1 MLSTPMNWK
10 SGGRVLSLALLG
22 GLTLSPGP
30 RLAHAQTYAAPA
42 TTNTWLALRGP
53 WLCRMWTTADPTGL
67 YLASVSG
74 SQTRATGELR
84 RIATGSLVGNAT
96 AHCTRAWSL
105 DADGQP
111 LSASQDWVPTIS
123 DGSDVSRRH
132 AHTSALPAATA
143 TLARERR
150 LAAPPPPPP
159 PAPPSSWQ
167 PTGGYNAW
175 GPVPGHPGYAAS
187 DFAGDP
193 WSQYFGV
200 CTWYAWSR
208 AQGEPLMRMG
218 NAAQWA
224 WNAGHYGLRTGT
236 TPAVGATAVFQPG
249 VEGAGGGGHVA
260 HVEAVL
266 GGGWFIVS
274 EMNFGLNGGGWG
286 RVDWRYA
293 YAAPGVSF
301 IY

>member
-1 MLSTPMNWK
+1 MFSTPMTWK
-10 SGGRVLSLALLG
+10 SGGRLVSLALLG

-30 RLAHAQTYAAPA
+30 SVAHAHTQTAPA
-42 TTNTWLALRGP
+42 TSATWLTLHGP
-53 WLCRMWTTADPTGL
+53 WLCRIWSSADPSSL

-74 SQTRATGELR
+74 TQNHASGQLRKFATQSNVSG
-84 RIATGSLVGNAT
+84 AT
-96 AHCTRAWSL
+96 AHCTRQWFL

-111 LSASQDWVPTIS
+111 VSTAQDWVPTTS
-123 DGSDVSRRH
+123 DGSDVSRQR
-132 AHTSALPAATA
+132 AHTSAHPVAFSV
-143 TLARERR
+143 LARDKR
-150 LAAPPPPPP
+150 LGPP
-159 PAPPSSWQ
+159 PAPPAPAPPTYQQ
-167 PTGGYNAW
+167 PSGGYNAW

-208 AQGEPLMRMG
+208 AQSEPLMRLG
-218 NAAQWA
+218 GAAQWA
-224 WNAGHYGLRTGT
+224 WNAGHYGLRTGSS
-236 TPAVGATAVFQPG
+236 PAVGATAVFQPG

-293 YAAPGVSF
+293 YTAPGVSF